1 MLYIITLITPIIN
14 FRNQLTDDDDC
25 LDYLMKQPHIMPRL
39 NDRILKDENSV
50 YLDFT
55 GESLPS
61 LRLEHFAAINSKELM
76 SATMAKHCQYMNSQK
91 DETKLHVLT
100 VWAVADLES
109 SQGKNI
115 FLIKLKKQKS
125 D

>member
-1 MLYIITLITPIIN
+1 MSRMYIIASIIN

-50 YLDFT
+50 YLDYT
-55 GESLPS
+55 GEALPS
-61 LRLEHFAAINSKELM
+61 LKLEHFAAINSKELM

-100 VWAVADLES
+100 VWAIADLES

-115 FLIKLKKQKS
+115 FW
-125 D
+125 

>member
-1 MLYIITLITPIIN
+1 MYYFCSPSIIIIINPIIN

-50 YLDFT
+50 YLDYT
-55 GESLPS
+55 GEAMPS
-61 LRLEHFAAINSKELM
+61 LRLEHFAAINSKEIL

-115 FLIKLKKQKS
+115 F
-125 D
+125 

>member
-1 MLYIITLITPIIN
+1 MITLNTLIVN

-50 YLDFT
+50 YLDYT
-55 GESLPS
+55 GEALPS
-61 LRLEHFAAINSKELM
+61 LRLEHFAAIHSKEIL

-109 SQGKNI
+109 SQGKI
-115 FLIKLKKQKS
+115 FLIRFSETKKRI
-125 D
+125 